1 MIQNNVDH
9 ITRDRNIGFKILS
22 EPEGSISTAPINL
35 LHLVDFGLRQLVNN
49 TKKLGYSKINLLSY
63 IILSLQHLHSTVCK
77 KYDTQT
83 LETCAQY
90 FPFFMKESVKQL
102 VERVAYYFNIK
113 RNLVFS
119 PSKQNELEDVKFPK

>member
-22 EPEGSISTAPINL
+22 EPERSISTAPINL

-77 KYDTQT
+77 KYDTNFIDMCSIFSFFHEGICQAT
-83 LETCAQY
+83 GRKGGLLFQY
-90 FPFFMKESVKQL
+90 QE
-102 VERVAYYFNIK
+102 
-113 RNLVFS
+113 
-119 PSKQNELEDVKFPK
+119 KFGILSLKTK

>member
-9 ITRDRNIGFKILS
+9 IICDRNVGFKILS

-63 IILSLQHLHSTVCK
+63 IILSLEHLHSTVCK

-83 LETCAQY
+83 L
-90 FPFFMKESVKQL
+90 
-102 VERVAYYFNIK
+102 
-113 RNLVFS
+113 
-119 PSKQNELEDVKFPK
+119 